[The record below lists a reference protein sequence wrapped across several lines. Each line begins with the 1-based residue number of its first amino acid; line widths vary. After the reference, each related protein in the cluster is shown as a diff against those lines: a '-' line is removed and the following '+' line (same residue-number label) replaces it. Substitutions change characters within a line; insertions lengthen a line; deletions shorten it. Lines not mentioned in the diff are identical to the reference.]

1 MIEEKNFKGIKF
13 LLIFNK
19 KKSESI
25 RIICNY
31 ISKTYEEQNFY
42 YYLKSIFTSK
52 DSCTV
57 KYKKHKKEL
66 KIRSDILNNILFLRY
81 IRRNKIKK

>member
-13 LLIFNK
+13 LLVLNK

-25 RIICNY
+25 RTVCNY

-42 YYLKSIFTSK
+42 YYLKSMFISK

-66 KIRSDILNNILFLRY
+66 KIRSNVLNNILFVKY
-81 IRRNKIKK
+81 IYKEK